1 MSRAFLSHS
10 SYDKDFVEKVFSELG
25 TGKCVYDKETFK
37 KNSDLALQIR
47 EGLEECDVYVLF
59 LSEASIRSGWVNSEI
74 DLASELKAQWKI
86 KKFLVFQLDSTSWS
100 TLPPWMGRY
109 VVSCPPSPHHVALRL
124 LDELR
129 PAPNEEESCY
139 GRSEDERKV
148 IDELSELDHVPY
160 YLYFSGPIGIGR
172 RTLANAVYKA
182 YYPDINRNKIQIK
195 ADLTDGILD
204 IYRKA
209 LAYSANWRARDL
221 KLEMD
226 RIVILDQIDRT
237 KALTQLLYEI
247 STTFRQVVIIDLGTT
262 ALTEEG
268 RPQSWFVNLTKYLKP
283 SNYPYIWFLSR
294 RFLNGSDLPNG
305 LCFGVEPLDEKW
317 SIHLFR
323 VLIRKHNISLPSR
336 EEQNLIEN
344 SIVGHPGLITMVA
357 NYLRRNPKYKPNRTH
372 NNIVKLINEQ
382 VQSIL
387 TDFIDGNIER
397 EKAVAF
403 VAESY
408 ILSYEEIQLISRN
421 WPAFEE
427 STDAMLDAGILVSD
441 GVDYT
446 LASYIQRYSSNLAGR
461 HREALTEARKI
472 LLSAFDNITE
482 ESFVSIQLLDA
493 RIVEHIIEGK
503 PIGSYLSNLIMP
515 SQQLKAAK
523 RKYDSQD
530 YKSSLSLAKAAF
542 GQAEK
547 LSQEGQR
554 EAWRLIGLSSIR
566 GEDEESFRFFLAEYK
581 NIIQAPQTDAIY
593 YFGNGLRE
601 RLHGNL
607 REALKWYKKIKQDRY
622 ADTHVYRELAYI
634 YAFERSFDEA
644 YSCVKKAH
652 DLAIGNPYILDILA
666 MILLERYRAE
676 RRHTMIA
683 DIDICLGE
691 LRSAD
696 EREGTTF
703 YFARSKMRDVIINN
717 DLVSLNELFTNRK
730 NLPISA
736 KVALLSMLSLKDKD
750 YQYNELHGELK
761 RSIRDNRNPLAQI
774 EIARIEFEHLV
785 IKEQF
790 AEAAKI
796 LAAHR
801 QKFTELC
808 CEQLARQLPSAHKR
822 A

>member
-1 MSRAFLSHS
+1 M
-10 SYDKDFVEKVFSELG
+10 
-25 TGKCVYDKETFK
+25 
-37 KNSDLALQIR
+37 
-47 EGLEECDVYVLF
+47 
-59 LSEASIRSGWVNSEI
+59 
-74 DLASELKAQWKI
+74 
-86 KKFLVFQLDSTSWS
+86 
-100 TLPPWMGRY
+100 
-109 VVSCPPSPHHVALRL
+109 
-124 LDELR
+124 
-129 PAPNEEESCY
+129 
-139 GRSEDERKV
+139 
-148 IDELSELDHVPY
+148 
-160 YLYFSGPIGIGR
+160 
-172 RTLANAVYKA
+172 
-182 YYPDINRNKIQIK
+182 
-195 ADLTDGILD
+195 
-204 IYRKA
+204 
-209 LAYSANWRARDL
+209 
-221 KLEMD
+221 
-226 RIVILDQIDRT
+226 
-237 KALTQLLYEI
+237 
-247 STTFRQVVIIDLGTT
+247 
-262 ALTEEG
+262 
-268 RPQSWFVNLTKYLKP
+268 
-283 SNYPYIWFLSR
+283 
-294 RFLNGSDLPNG
+294 PNG